1 MGVDQRRSDLAGS
14 LPVPDRDID
23 LNVADLERMYMP
35 RHAALTVSKEHSL
48 LASAQFDE
56 LFGRDDVASGGA
68 TSPASCRATIRYKP

>member
-1 MGVDQRRSDLAGS
+1 LLFTSLSILAFTNF
-14 LPVPDRDID
+14 VK
-23 LNVADLERMYMP
+23 AMYMP
-35 RHAALTVSKEHSL
+35 SHAALTVSKEHSL